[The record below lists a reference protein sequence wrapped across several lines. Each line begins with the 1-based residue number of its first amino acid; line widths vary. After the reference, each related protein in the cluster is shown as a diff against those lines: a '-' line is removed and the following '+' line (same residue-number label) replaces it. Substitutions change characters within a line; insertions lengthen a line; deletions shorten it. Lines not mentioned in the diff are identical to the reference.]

1 MKNFNILFIISML
14 ANQVFGQILNGP
26 MLGYNTYREQALW
39 VQTEKAAKVEFVYR
53 PVGSGSGSVWLK
65 SSAVNTKESKAFVA
79 EVVLDNLSPGTTY
92 EYLVHLNGKATASIG
107 KQQFTTQTIWA
118 YRTDPPNYKFA
129 IGSCSYINEEK
140 TDRNGKPY
148 GADYQIFKAIEASA
162 PHFMLW
168 LGDNVYFRESDW
180 TTKSGMQHRY
190 THSRNL
196 PELKTLLA
204 NAPQYAIWDDHD
216 FGPNNSDRSFINKEL
231 SKETF
236 DLFWSNPTHE
246 HPDLQGITSQFDWSD
261 CQFFLLDNRYNRAPN
276 DRLDGDRTVLGT
288 QQLEWFKEALLNSPA
303 TFKFVAIGGQF
314 LNTAPVFENYSANGY
329 DQERQEIID
338 FIYKHQIKNVIFL
351 TGDRH
356 HSELS
361 VLENEG
367 QPIIYD
373 LTISPLTSGVHDASS
388 EANSLRVTGSHIAV
402 RNFALINV
410 SGPLKA
416 RELDIQIQSSDN
428 KPLWQ
433 TKIKAQ

>member
-1 MKNFNILFIISML
+1 MKNFLFPFFLFIV
-14 ANQVFGQILNGP
+14 ANQAFTQLLNGP
-26 MLGYNTYREQALW
+26 MLGYNSYREQALW
-39 VQTEKAAKVEFVYR
+39 VQTEKAAKVEFAYH
-53 PVGSGSGSVWLK
+53 PLDSGDPWLK
-65 SSAVNTKESKAFVA
+65 STAVNTKESKAFVA
-79 EVVLDNLSPGTTY
+79 EVVLDNLTPGTAY
-92 EYLVHLNGKATASIG
+92 EYQVFVNGKVVPKVG
-107 KQQFTTQTIWA
+107 NQLFYTQTIWA
-118 YRTDPPNYKFA
+118 YRTDPPNFQFA
-129 IGSCSYINEEK
+129 LGSCNYINEAP
-140 TDRNGKPY
+140 TDRSGKPY
-148 GADYQIFKAIEASA
+148 GGDYQIFTSIAASQ
-162 PHFMLW
+162 PKFMLW

-180 TTKSGMQHRY
+180 SSKSGMQHRY
-190 THSRNL
+190 THSRHI

-236 DLFWSNPTHE
+236 DLFWSNPTNE
-246 HPDLQGITSQFDWSD
+246 HPDLHGITTQFDWSD

-276 DRLDGDRTVLGT
+276 DRLDGDRTMLGT

-303 TFKFVAIGGQF
+303 TFKFVALGGQF

-329 DQERQEIID
+329 DKERQEIID

-361 VLENEG
+361 VLESAG
-367 QPIIYD
+367 KPTIYD

-388 EANSLRVTGSHIAV
+388 EANSLRVAGSHIAE
-402 RNFALINV
+402 RNFGLIKV

-416 RELDIQIQSSDN
+416 RELEIQMLSSTN
-428 KPLWQ
+428 KPLWT
-433 TKIKAQ
+433 TKILAQ

>member
-1 MKNFNILFIISML
+1 MKTFYAILFWASIYVVHS
-14 ANQVFGQILNGP
+14 QILNGP
-26 MLGYNTYREQALW
+26 MLGYNSYREQALW
-39 VQTEKAAKVEFVYR
+39 VQTEKAAKVEFAYH
-53 PVGSGSGSVWLK
+53 PLDSGDPWLK
-65 SSAVNTKESKAFVA
+65 SAAVNTKESKAFVA
-79 EVVLDNLSPGTTY
+79 EVVLDNLTPGTAY
-92 EYLVHLNGKATASIG
+92 EYQVFVNGKVVPKVG
-107 KQQFTTQTIWA
+107 NQLFYTQTIWA
-118 YRTDPPNYKFA
+118 YRIDPPNFQFA
-129 IGSCSYINEEK
+129 LGSCNYIIEEP
-140 TDRNGKPY
+140 TDRSGKPY
-148 GADYQIFKAIEASA
+148 GGDYQIFTSIAANQPK
-162 PHFMLW
+162 FMLW

-180 TTKSGMQHRY
+180 SSKSGMQHRY
-190 THSRNL
+190 THSRHI
-196 PELKTLLA
+196 PELKILLA

-231 SKETF
+231 SKENF
-236 DLFWSNPTHE
+236 DLFWSNPPQA
-246 HPDLQGITSQFDWSD
+246 HPDLQGVTNLFDWSD
-261 CQFFLLDNRYNRAPN
+261 SQFFLLDNRYNRAPN
-276 DRLDGDRTVLGT
+276 ERLDGDRTMLGT
-288 QQLEWFKEALLNSPA
+288 LQLEWFKEALLNSPA

-329 DQERQEIID
+329 DKERQEIID

-361 VLENEG
+361 VLEKEG
-367 QPIIYD
+367 QPTIYD

-388 EANSLRVTGSHIAV
+388 EANSLRVAGSHIAQ

-433 TKIKAQ
+433 FKIKAQ

>member
-1 MKNFNILFIISML
+1 MKTFYAILFWASIYVVHS
-14 ANQVFGQILNGP
+14 QILNGP
-26 MLGYNTYREQALW
+26 MLGYNSYREQALW
-39 VQTEKAAKVEFVYR
+39 VQTEKAAKVEFAYH
-53 PVGSGSGSVWLK
+53 PLDSGDPWLK
-65 SSAVNTKESKAFVA
+65 SAAVNTKESKAFVA
-79 EVVLDNLSPGTTY
+79 EVVLDNLTPGTAY
-92 EYLVHLNGKATASIG
+92 EYQVFVNGKVVPKVG
-107 KQQFTTQTIWA
+107 NQLFYTQTIWA
-118 YRTDPPNYKFA
+118 YRIDPPNFQFA
-129 IGSCSYINEEK
+129 LGSCNYIIEEP
-140 TDRNGKPY
+140 TDRSGKPY
-148 GADYQIFKAIEASA
+148 GGDYQIFTSIAANQPK
-162 PHFMLW
+162 FMLW

-180 TTKSGMQHRY
+180 SSKSGMQHRY
-190 THSRNL
+190 THSRHI
-196 PELKTLLA
+196 PELKILLA

-236 DLFWSNPTHE
+236 DLFWSNPPQA
-246 HPDLQGITSQFDWSD
+246 HPDLQGVTNLFDWSD
-261 CQFFLLDNRYNRAPN
+261 SQFFLLDNRYNRAPN
-276 DRLDGDRTVLGT
+276 ERLDGDRTMLGT
-288 QQLEWFKEALLNSPA
+288 LQLEWFKEALLNSPA

-329 DQERQEIID
+329 DKERQEIID

-361 VLENEG
+361 VLEKEG
-367 QPIIYD
+367 QPTIYD

-388 EANSLRVTGSHIAV
+388 EANSLRVAGSHIAQ

-433 TKIKAQ
+433 FKIKAQ

>member
-1 MKNFNILFIISML
+1 MKNFLLLFVFFIV
-14 ANQVFGQILNGP
+14 ANKAFAQLLNGP
-26 MLGYNTYREQALW
+26 MLGYNSYREQALW
-39 VQTEKAAKVEFVYR
+39 VQTEKAAKVEFAYH
-53 PVGSGSGSVWLK
+53 PLDSGDPWLK
-65 SSAVNTKESKAFVA
+65 SAAVNTKESKAFVA
-79 EVVLDNLSPGTTY
+79 EVVLDNLTPGTAY
-92 EYLVHLNGKATASIG
+92 EYQVFVNGKVVPKVG
-107 KQQFTTQTIWA
+107 NQLFYTQTIWA
-118 YRTDPPNYKFA
+118 YRIDPPNFQFA
-129 IGSCSYINEEK
+129 LGSCNYINEEP
-140 TDRNGKPY
+140 TDRSGKPY
-148 GADYQIFKAIEASA
+148 GGDYQIFTSIAANQPK
-162 PHFMLW
+162 FMLW

-190 THSRNL
+190 THSRHI
-196 PELKTLLA
+196 PELKILLA

-236 DLFWSNPTHE
+236 DLFWSNPPQA
-246 HPDLQGITSQFDWSD
+246 HPDLQGVTNLFDWSD

-276 DRLDGDRTVLGT
+276 ERLDGDRTMLGT

-329 DQERQEIID
+329 NKERQEIID

-361 VLENEG
+361 VLEKEG
-367 QPIIYD
+367 QPTIYD

-388 EANSLRVTGSHIAV
+388 EANSLRVAGSHIAV

-410 SGPLKA
+410 FGPQKA

>member
-1 MKNFNILFIISML
+1 MKNFLFPFFLFIV
-14 ANQVFGQILNGP
+14 ANQAFTQLLNGP
-26 MLGYNTYREQALW
+26 MLGYNSYREQALW
-39 VQTEKAAKVEFVYR
+39 VQTEKAAKVEFAYH
-53 PVGSGSGSVWLK
+53 PLDSGDPWLK
-65 SSAVNTKESKAFVA
+65 STAVNTKESKAFVA
-79 EVVLDNLSPGTTY
+79 EVVLDNLTPGTAY
-92 EYLVHLNGKATASIG
+92 EYQVFVNGKVVLKVG
-107 KQQFTTQTIWA
+107 NQLFYTQTIWA
-118 YRTDPPNYKFA
+118 YRTDPPNFQFA
-129 IGSCSYINEEK
+129 LGSCNYINEAP
-140 TDRNGKPY
+140 TDRSGKPY
-148 GADYQIFKAIEASA
+148 GGDYQIFTSIAASQ
-162 PHFMLW
+162 PKFMLW

-180 TTKSGMQHRY
+180 SSKSGMQHRY
-190 THSRNL
+190 THSRHI

-236 DLFWSNPTHE
+236 DLFWSNPTNE
-246 HPDLQGITSQFDWSD
+246 HPDLHGITTQFDWSD

-276 DRLDGDRTVLGT
+276 ERLDGDRTMLGT

-303 TFKFVAIGGQF
+303 TFKFVALGGQF

-329 DQERQEIID
+329 DKERQEIID

-361 VLENEG
+361 VLESAG
-367 QPIIYD
+367 KPTIYD

-388 EANSLRVTGSHIAV
+388 EANSLRVAGSHIAE
-402 RNFALINV
+402 RNFGLIKV

-416 RELDIQIQSSDN
+416 RELEIQMLSTTN
-428 KPLWQ
+428 KPLWT
-433 TKIKAQ
+433 TKILAQ

>member
-1 MKNFNILFIISML
+1 
-14 ANQVFGQILNGP
+14 
-26 MLGYNTYREQALW
+26 
-39 VQTEKAAKVEFVYR
+39 
-53 PVGSGSGSVWLK
+53 
-65 SSAVNTKESKAFVA
+65 
-79 EVVLDNLSPGTTY
+79 VLDNLTPGTAY
-92 EYLVHLNGKATASIG
+92 EYQVFVNGKVVPKVG
-107 KQQFTTQTIWA
+107 NQLFYTQTIWD
-118 YRTDPPNYKFA
+118 YRTDPPNFQFA
-129 IGSCSYINEEK
+129 LGSCNYINEAP
-140 TDRNGKPY
+140 TDRSGKPY
-148 GADYQIFKAIEASA
+148 GGDYQIFTSIAASQ
-162 PHFMLW
+162 PKFMLW

-180 TTKSGMQHRY
+180 SSKSGMQHRY
-190 THSRNL
+190 THSRHI

-236 DLFWSNPTHE
+236 DLFWSNPTNE
-246 HPDLQGITSQFDWSD
+246 HPDLHGITTQFDWSD

-276 DRLDGDRTVLGT
+276 ERLDGDRTMLGT

-303 TFKFVAIGGQF
+303 TFKFVALGGQF

-329 DQERQEIID
+329 DKERQEIID

-361 VLENEG
+361 VLESAG
-367 QPIIYD
+367 KPTIYD

-388 EANSLRVTGSHIAV
+388 EANSLRVAGSHIAE
-402 RNFALINV
+402 RNFGLIKV

-416 RELDIQIQSSDN
+416 RELEIQILSTAN
-428 KPLWQ
+428 KPLWA
-433 TKIKAQ
+433 TKILAQ

>member
-1 MKNFNILFIISML
+1 MKTFYAILFWASIYVVHS
-14 ANQVFGQILNGP
+14 QILNGP

-39 VQTEKAAKVEFVYR
+39 VQTEKAAKVEFAYH
-53 PVGSGSGSVWLK
+53 PLDSGDPWLK
-65 SSAVNTKESKAFVA
+65 SAAVNTKETKAFVA
-79 EVVLDNLSPGTTY
+79 EVVLDNLTPGTAY
-92 EYLVHLNGKATASIG
+92 EYQVFVNGKVVPKVG
-107 KQQFTTQTIWA
+107 NQLFYTQTIWA
-118 YRTDPPNYKFA
+118 YRIDPPNFQFA
-129 IGSCSYINEEK
+129 LGSCNYIIEEP
-140 TDRNGKPY
+140 TDRSGKPY
-148 GADYQIFKAIEASA
+148 GGDYQIFTSIAANQPK
-162 PHFMLW
+162 FMLW

-180 TTKSGMQHRY
+180 SSKSGMQHRY
-190 THSRNL
+190 THSRHI
-196 PELKTLLA
+196 PELKILLA

-216 FGPNNSDRSFINKEL
+216 FGPNNSDRSFINKKL

-236 DLFWSNPTHE
+236 DLFWSNPPQA
-246 HPDLQGITSQFDWSD
+246 HPDLQGVTNLFDWSD
-261 CQFFLLDNRYNRAPN
+261 SQFFLLDNRYNRAPN
-276 DRLDGDRTVLGT
+276 ERLDGDRTMLGT
-288 QQLEWFKEALLNSPA
+288 LQLEWFKEALLNSPA

-329 DQERQEIID
+329 DKERQEIID

-361 VLENEG
+361 VLEKEG
-367 QPIIYD
+367 QPTIYD

-388 EANSLRVTGSHIAV
+388 EANSLRVAGSHIAQ

-433 TKIKAQ
+433 FKIKAQ

>member
-1 MKNFNILFIISML
+1 MKNFLFPFFLFIV
-14 ANQVFGQILNGP
+14 ANQAFTQLLNGP
-26 MLGYNTYREQALW
+26 MLGYNSYREQALW
-39 VQTEKAAKVEFVYR
+39 VQTEKAAKVEFAYH
-53 PVGSGSGSVWLK
+53 PLDSGDPWLK
-65 SSAVNTKESKAFVA
+65 STAVNTKESKAFVA
-79 EVVLDNLSPGTTY
+79 EVVLDNLTPGTAY
-92 EYLVHLNGKATASIG
+92 EYQVFVNGKVVLKVG
-107 KQQFTTQTIWA
+107 NQLFYTQTIWA
-118 YRTDPPNYKFA
+118 YRTDPPNFQFA
-129 IGSCSYINEEK
+129 LGSCNYINEAP
-140 TDRNGKPY
+140 TDRSGKPY
-148 GADYQIFKAIEASA
+148 GGDYQIFTSIAASQ
-162 PHFMLW
+162 PKFMLW

-180 TTKSGMQHRY
+180 SSKSGMQHRY
-190 THSRNL
+190 THSRHI

-236 DLFWSNPTHE
+236 DLFWSNPTNE
-246 HPDLQGITSQFDWSD
+246 HPDLHGITTQFDWSD

-276 DRLDGDRTVLGT
+276 DRLDGDRTILGT

-303 TFKFVAIGGQF
+303 TFKFVALGGQF

-329 DQERQEIID
+329 DKERQEIID

-361 VLENEG
+361 ILESAG
-367 QPIIYD
+367 KPTIYD

-388 EANSLRVTGSHIAV
+388 EANSLRVAGSHIAE
-402 RNFALINV
+402 RNFGLIKV

-416 RELDIQIQSSDN
+416 RELEIQMLSTTN
-428 KPLWQ
+428 KPLWT
-433 TKIKAQ
+433 TKILAQ

>member
-1 MKNFNILFIISML
+1 MKNFLFPFFLFIV
-14 ANQVFGQILNGP
+14 ANQAFTQLLNGP
-26 MLGYNTYREQALW
+26 MLGYNSYREQALW
-39 VQTEKAAKVEFVYR
+39 VQTEKAAKVEFAYH
-53 PVGSGSGSVWLK
+53 PLDSGDPWLK
-65 SSAVNTKESKAFVA
+65 STAVNTKESKAFVA
-79 EVVLDNLSPGTTY
+79 EVVLDNLTPGTAY
-92 EYLVHLNGKATASIG
+92 EYQVFVNGKVVPKVG
-107 KQQFTTQTIWA
+107 NQLFYTQTIWA
-118 YRTDPPNYKFA
+118 YRTDPPNFQFA
-129 IGSCSYINEEK
+129 LGSCNYINEAP
-140 TDRNGKPY
+140 TDRSGKPY
-148 GADYQIFKAIEASA
+148 GGDYQIFTSIAASQ
-162 PHFMLW
+162 PKFMLW

-180 TTKSGMQHRY
+180 SSKSGMQHRY
-190 THSRNL
+190 THSRHI

-236 DLFWSNPTHE
+236 DLFWSNPTNE
-246 HPDLQGITSQFDWSD
+246 HPDLHGITTQFDWSD

-276 DRLDGDRTVLGT
+276 ERLDGDRTMLGT

-303 TFKFVAIGGQF
+303 TFKFVALGGQF

-329 DQERQEIID
+329 DKERQEIID

-361 VLENEG
+361 VLESAG
-367 QPIIYD
+367 KPTIYD

-388 EANSLRVTGSHIAV
+388 EANSLRVAGSHIAE
-402 RNFALINV
+402 RNFGLIKV

-416 RELDIQIQSSDN
+416 RELEIQMLSTTN
-428 KPLWQ
+428 KPLWT
-433 TKIKAQ
+433 TKILAQ

>member
-1 MKNFNILFIISML
+1 
-14 ANQVFGQILNGP
+14 
-26 MLGYNTYREQALW
+26 
-39 VQTEKAAKVEFVYR
+39 
-53 PVGSGSGSVWLK
+53 
-65 SSAVNTKESKAFVA
+65 
-79 EVVLDNLSPGTTY
+79 
-92 EYLVHLNGKATASIG
+92 
-107 KQQFTTQTIWA
+107 
-118 YRTDPPNYKFA
+118 
-129 IGSCSYINEEK
+129 
-140 TDRNGKPY
+140 
-148 GADYQIFKAIEASA
+148 
-162 PHFMLW
+162 
-168 LGDNVYFRESDW
+168 
-180 TTKSGMQHRY
+180 
-190 THSRNL
+190 
-196 PELKTLLA
+196 
-204 NAPQYAIWDDHD
+204 
-216 FGPNNSDRSFINKEL
+216 
-231 SKETF
+231 
-236 DLFWSNPTHE
+236 
-246 HPDLQGITSQFDWSD
+246 
-261 CQFFLLDNRYNRAPN
+261 
-276 DRLDGDRTVLGT
+276 
-288 QQLEWFKEALLNSPA
+288 
-303 TFKFVAIGGQF
+303 VAIGGQF

>member
-1 MKNFNILFIISML
+1 MKNFLFPFFLFIV
-14 ANQVFGQILNGP
+14 ANQAFTQLLNGP
-26 MLGYNTYREQALW
+26 MLGYNSYREQALW
-39 VQTEKAAKVEFVYR
+39 VQTEKAAKVEFAYH
-53 PVGSGSGSVWLK
+53 PLDSGDPWLK
-65 SSAVNTKESKAFVA
+65 STAVNTKESKAFVA
-79 EVVLDNLSPGTTY
+79 EVVLDNLTPGTAY
-92 EYLVHLNGKATASIG
+92 EYQVFVNGKVVPKVG
-107 KQQFTTQTIWA
+107 NQLFYTQTIWA
-118 YRTDPPNYKFA
+118 YRTDPPNFQFA
-129 IGSCSYINEEK
+129 LGSCNYINEAP
-140 TDRNGKPY
+140 TDRSGKPY
-148 GADYQIFKAIEASA
+148 GGDYQIFTSIAASQ
-162 PHFMLW
+162 PKFMLW

-180 TTKSGMQHRY
+180 SSKSGMQHRY
-190 THSRNL
+190 THSRHI

-236 DLFWSNPTHE
+236 DLFWSNPTNE
-246 HPDLQGITSQFDWSD
+246 HPDLHGITTQFDWSD

-276 DRLDGDRTVLGT
+276 DRLDGDRTMLGT

-303 TFKFVAIGGQF
+303 TFKFVALGGQF

-329 DQERQEIID
+329 DKERQEIID

-361 VLENEG
+361 VLESAG
-367 QPIIYD
+367 KPTIYD

-388 EANSLRVTGSHIAV
+388 EANSLRVAGSHIAE
-402 RNFALINV
+402 RNFGLIKV

-416 RELDIQIQSSDN
+416 RELEIQMLSTTN
-428 KPLWQ
+428 KPLWT
-433 TKIKAQ
+433 TKILAQ

>member
-1 MKNFNILFIISML
+1 MKNFLFPFFLFIVV
-14 ANQVFGQILNGP
+14 NQAFTQLLNGP
-26 MLGYNTYREQALW
+26 MLGYNSYREQALW
-39 VQTEKAAKVEFVYR
+39 VQTEKAAKVEFAYH
-53 PVGSGSGSVWLK
+53 PLDSGDPWLK
-65 SSAVNTKESKAFVA
+65 STAVNTKESKAFVA
-79 EVVLDNLSPGTTY
+79 EVVLDNLTPGTAY
-92 EYLVHLNGKATASIG
+92 EYQVFVNGKVVPKVG
-107 KQQFTTQTIWA
+107 NQLFYTQTIWA
-118 YRTDPPNYKFA
+118 YRTDPPNFQFA
-129 IGSCSYINEEK
+129 LGSCNYINEAP
-140 TDRNGKPY
+140 TDRSGKPY
-148 GADYQIFKAIEASA
+148 GGDYQIFTSIAASQ
-162 PHFMLW
+162 PKFMLW

-180 TTKSGMQHRY
+180 SSKSGMQHRY
-190 THSRNL
+190 THSRHI

-236 DLFWSNPTHE
+236 DLFWSNPTNE
-246 HPDLQGITSQFDWSD
+246 HPDLHGITTQFDWSD

-276 DRLDGDRTVLGT
+276 ERLDGDRTMLGT

-303 TFKFVAIGGQF
+303 TFKFVALGGQF

-329 DQERQEIID
+329 DKERQEIID

-361 VLENEG
+361 VLESAG
-367 QPIIYD
+367 KPTIYD

-388 EANSLRVTGSHIAV
+388 EANSLRVAGSHIAE
-402 RNFALINV
+402 RNFGLIKV

-416 RELDIQIQSSDN
+416 RELEIQMLSTTN
-428 KPLWQ
+428 KPLWT
-433 TKIKAQ
+433 TKILAQ

>member
-1 MKNFNILFIISML
+1 MKNFLFPFFLFIV
-14 ANQVFGQILNGP
+14 ANQAFTQLLNGP

-39 VQTEKAAKVEFVYR
+39 VQTEKAAKVEFAYR
-53 PVGSGSGSVWLK
+53 PLGLGSAWLK
-65 SSAVNTKESKAFVA
+65 SAAVNTKESKAFVA
-79 EVVLDNLSPGTTY
+79 EVILVNLSPGTTY
-92 EYLVHLNGKATASIG
+92 EYLVHLNGKATPAIG
-107 KQQFTTQTIWA
+107 NQQFTTQTIWA
-118 YRTDPPNYKFA
+118 YRTDPPNYQFT
-129 IGSCSYINEEK
+129 IGSCAYINELA

-148 GADYQIFKAIEASA
+148 GGDYQIFTSIAENQPK
-162 PHFMLW
+162 FMLW

-180 TTKSGMQHRY
+180 SSKSGMQHRY
-190 THSRNL
+190 THSRHI

-236 DLFWSNPTHE
+236 DLFWSNPTNE
-246 HPDLQGITSQFDWSD
+246 HPDLHGITTQFDWSD

-276 DRLDGDRTVLGT
+276 ERLDGDRTMLGT

-303 TFKFVAIGGQF
+303 TFKFVALGGQF

-329 DQERQEIID
+329 GKERQEIIN

-361 VLENEG
+361 VLKSAG
-367 QPIIYD
+367 KPTIYD

-388 EANSLRVTGSHIAV
+388 EANSLRVAGSHIAE
-402 RNFALINV
+402 RNFGLIKV

-416 RELDIQIQSSDN
+416 RELEIQMLSTTN
-428 KPLWQ
+428 KPLWT
-433 TKIKAQ
+433 TKILAQ

>member
-1 MKNFNILFIISML
+1 MKNFLFPFFLFIVV
-14 ANQVFGQILNGP
+14 NQAFTQLLNGP
-26 MLGYNTYREQALW
+26 MLGYNSYREQALW
-39 VQTEKAAKVEFVYR
+39 VQTEKAAKVEFAYH
-53 PVGSGSGSVWLK
+53 PLDSGDPWLK
-65 SSAVNTKESKAFVA
+65 STAVNTKESKAFVA
-79 EVVLDNLSPGTTY
+79 EVVLDNLTPGTAY
-92 EYLVHLNGKATASIG
+92 EYQVFVNGKVVPKVG
-107 KQQFTTQTIWA
+107 NQLFYTQTIWA
-118 YRTDPPNYKFA
+118 YRTDPPNFQFA
-129 IGSCSYINEEK
+129 LGSCNYINEAP
-140 TDRNGKPY
+140 TDRSGKPY
-148 GADYQIFKAIEASA
+148 GGDYQIFTSIAASQ
-162 PHFMLW
+162 PKFMLW

-180 TTKSGMQHRY
+180 SSKSGMQHRY
-190 THSRNL
+190 THSRHI

-236 DLFWSNPTHE
+236 DLFWSNPTNE
-246 HPDLQGITSQFDWSD
+246 HPDLHGITTQFDWSD

-276 DRLDGDRTVLGT
+276 DRLDGDRTMLGT

-303 TFKFVAIGGQF
+303 TFKFVALGGQF

-329 DQERQEIID
+329 DKERQEIID

-361 VLENEG
+361 VLESAG
-367 QPIIYD
+367 KPTIYD

-388 EANSLRVTGSHIAV
+388 EANSLRVAGSHIAE
-402 RNFALINV
+402 RNFGLIKV

-416 RELDIQIQSSDN
+416 RELEIQMLSTTN
-428 KPLWQ
+428 KPLWT
-433 TKIKAQ
+433 TKILAQ

>member
-1 MKNFNILFIISML
+1 MKTFYAILFWASIYVVHS
-14 ANQVFGQILNGP
+14 QILNGP
-26 MLGYNTYREQALW
+26 MLGYNSYREQALW
-39 VQTEKAAKVEFVYR
+39 VQTEKAAKVEFAYH
-53 PVGSGSGSVWLK
+53 PLDSGDPWLK
-65 SSAVNTKESKAFVA
+65 SAAVNTKETKAFVA
-79 EVVLDNLSPGTTY
+79 EVVLDNLTPGTAY
-92 EYLVHLNGKATASIG
+92 EYQVFVNGKVVPKVG
-107 KQQFTTQTIWA
+107 NQLFYTQTIWA
-118 YRTDPPNYKFA
+118 YRIDPPNFQFA
-129 IGSCSYINEEK
+129 LGSCNYIIEEP
-140 TDRNGKPY
+140 TDRSGKPY
-148 GADYQIFKAIEASA
+148 GGDYQIFTSIAANQPK
-162 PHFMLW
+162 FMLW

-180 TTKSGMQHRY
+180 SSKSGMQHRY
-190 THSRNL
+190 THSRHI
-196 PELKTLLA
+196 PELKILLA

-236 DLFWSNPTHE
+236 DLFWSNPPQA
-246 HPDLQGITSQFDWSD
+246 HPDLQGVTNLFDWSD
-261 CQFFLLDNRYNRAPN
+261 SQFFLLDNRYNRAPN
-276 DRLDGDRTVLGT
+276 ERLDGDRTMLGT
-288 QQLEWFKEALLNSPA
+288 LQLEWFKEALLNSPA

-329 DQERQEIID
+329 DKERQEIID

-361 VLENEG
+361 VLEKEG
-367 QPIIYD
+367 QPTIYD

-388 EANSLRVTGSHIAV
+388 EANSLRVAGSHIAQ

-433 TKIKAQ
+433 FKIKAQ

>member
-1 MKNFNILFIISML
+1 MKTFYAILFWASIYVVHS
-14 ANQVFGQILNGP
+14 QILNGP
-26 MLGYNTYREQALW
+26 MLGYNSYREQALW
-39 VQTEKAAKVEFVYR
+39 VQTEKAAKVEFAYH
-53 PVGSGSGSVWLK
+53 PLDSGDPWLK
-65 SSAVNTKESKAFVA
+65 SAAVNTKESKAFVA
-79 EVVLDNLSPGTTY
+79 EVVLDNLTPGTAY
-92 EYLVHLNGKATASIG
+92 EYQVFVNGKVVPKVG
-107 KQQFTTQTIWA
+107 NQLFYTQTIWA
-118 YRTDPPNYKFA
+118 YRIDPPNFQFA
-129 IGSCSYINEEK
+129 LGSCNYIIEEP
-140 TDRNGKPY
+140 TDRSGKPY
-148 GADYQIFKAIEASA
+148 GGDYQIFTSIAANQPK
-162 PHFMLW
+162 FMLW

-180 TTKSGMQHRY
+180 SSKSGMQHRY
-190 THSRNL
+190 THSRHI
-196 PELKTLLA
+196 PELKILLA

-216 FGPNNSDRSFINKEL
+216 FGPNNSDRSFINKKL

-236 DLFWSNPTHE
+236 DLFWSNPPQA
-246 HPDLQGITSQFDWSD
+246 HPDLQGVTNLFDWSD
-261 CQFFLLDNRYNRAPN
+261 SQFFLLDNRYNRAPN
-276 DRLDGDRTVLGT
+276 ERLDGDRTMLGT
-288 QQLEWFKEALLNSPA
+288 LQLEWFKEALLNSPA

-329 DQERQEIID
+329 DKERQEIID

-361 VLENEG
+361 VLEKEG
-367 QPIIYD
+367 QPTIYD

-388 EANSLRVTGSHIAV
+388 EANSLRVAGSHIAQ

-433 TKIKAQ
+433 FKIKAQ

>member
-1 MKNFNILFIISML
+1 
-14 ANQVFGQILNGP
+14 
-26 MLGYNTYREQALW
+26 MLGYNSYREQALW
-39 VQTEKAAKVEFVYR
+39 VQTEKAAKVEFAYH
-53 PVGSGSGSVWLK
+53 PLDSGDPWLK
-65 SSAVNTKESKAFVA
+65 SAAVNTKESKAFVA
-79 EVVLDNLSPGTTY
+79 EVVLDNLTPGTAY
-92 EYLVHLNGKATASIG
+92 EYQVFVNGKVVPKVG
-107 KQQFTTQTIWA
+107 NQLFYTQTIWA
-118 YRTDPPNYKFA
+118 YRIDPPNFQFA
-129 IGSCSYINEEK
+129 LGSCNYIIEEP
-140 TDRNGKPY
+140 TDRSGKPY
-148 GADYQIFKAIEASA
+148 GGDYQIFTSIAANQPK
-162 PHFMLW
+162 FMLW

-180 TTKSGMQHRY
+180 SSKSGMQHRY
-190 THSRNL
+190 THSRHI
-196 PELKTLLA
+196 PELKILLA

-231 SKETF
+231 SKENF
-236 DLFWSNPTHE
+236 DLFWSNPPQA
-246 HPDLQGITSQFDWSD
+246 HPDLQGVTNLFDWSD
-261 CQFFLLDNRYNRAPN
+261 SQFFLLDNRYNRAPN
-276 DRLDGDRTVLGT
+276 ERLDGDRTMLGT
-288 QQLEWFKEALLNSPA
+288 LQLEWFKEALLNSPA

-329 DQERQEIID
+329 DKERQEIID

-361 VLENEG
+361 VLEKEG
-367 QPIIYD
+367 QPTIYD

-388 EANSLRVTGSHIAV
+388 EANSLRVAGSHIAQ

-433 TKIKAQ
+433 FKIKAQ

>member
-1 MKNFNILFIISML
+1 MKNFLFPFFLFIV
-14 ANQVFGQILNGP
+14 ANQAFTQLLNGP
-26 MLGYNTYREQALW
+26 MLGYNSYREQALW
-39 VQTEKAAKVEFVYR
+39 VQTEKAAKVEFAYH
-53 PVGSGSGSVWLK
+53 PLDSGDPWLK
-65 SSAVNTKESKAFVA
+65 STAVNTKESKAFVA
-79 EVVLDNLSPGTTY
+79 EVVLDNLTPGTAY
-92 EYLVHLNGKATASIG
+92 EYQVFVNGKVVLKVG
-107 KQQFTTQTIWA
+107 NQLFYTQTIWA
-118 YRTDPPNYKFA
+118 YRTDPPNFQFA
-129 IGSCSYINEEK
+129 LGSCNYINEAP
-140 TDRNGKPY
+140 TDRSGKPY
-148 GADYQIFKAIEASA
+148 GGDYQIFTSIAASQ
-162 PHFMLW
+162 PKFMLW

-180 TTKSGMQHRY
+180 SSKSGMQHRY
-190 THSRNL
+190 THSRHI

-236 DLFWSNPTHE
+236 DLFWSNPTNE
-246 HPDLQGITSQFDWSD
+246 HPDLHGITTQFDWSD

-276 DRLDGDRTVLGT
+276 DRLDGDRTMLGT

-303 TFKFVAIGGQF
+303 TFKFVALGGQF

-329 DQERQEIID
+329 DKERQEIID

-361 VLENEG
+361 VLESAG
-367 QPIIYD
+367 KPTIYD

-388 EANSLRVTGSHIAV
+388 EANSLRVAGSHIAE
-402 RNFALINV
+402 RNFGLIKV

-416 RELDIQIQSSDN
+416 RELEIQMLSTTN
-428 KPLWQ
+428 KPLWT
-433 TKIKAQ
+433 TKILAQ